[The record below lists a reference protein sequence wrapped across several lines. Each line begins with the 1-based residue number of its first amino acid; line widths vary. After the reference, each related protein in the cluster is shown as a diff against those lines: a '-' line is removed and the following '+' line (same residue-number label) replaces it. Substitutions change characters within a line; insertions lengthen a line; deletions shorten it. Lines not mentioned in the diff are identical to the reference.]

1 MSEGIAVGIIA
12 ILVVLLVVNCL
23 IIWFIFLFRELI
35 SSQMKHQMEKM
46 ESISR
51 SIEVQNSQLS
61 KAIEVQID
69 QLITTKDKNFNLM
82 KSSQELIKKQ
92 SEYKMFFSL
101 IFETLT
107 EDTLF
112 IRSEFFRRFAN
123 IPEYQEIN
131 SKIIAFE
138 NKIEQTRLLL
148 KEQNM
153 LETYN
158 E

>member
-1 MSEGIAVGIIA
+1 M
-12 ILVVLLVVNCL
+12 
-23 IIWFIFLFRELI
+23 R
-35 SSQMKHQMEKM
+35 
-46 ESISR
+46 
-51 SIEVQNSQLS
+51 QLTL
-61 KAIEVQID
+61 AIEKSDAQD
-69 QLITTKDKNFNLM
+69 AKLTSTLENNFDLL
-82 KSSQELIKKQ
+82 KRSEALTRKQ
-92 SEYKMFFSL
+92 AEYKMFFSL

-107 EDTLF
+107 EDTKF

-123 IPEYQEIN
+123 VPEYEEVN

-153 LETYN
+153 MENYD